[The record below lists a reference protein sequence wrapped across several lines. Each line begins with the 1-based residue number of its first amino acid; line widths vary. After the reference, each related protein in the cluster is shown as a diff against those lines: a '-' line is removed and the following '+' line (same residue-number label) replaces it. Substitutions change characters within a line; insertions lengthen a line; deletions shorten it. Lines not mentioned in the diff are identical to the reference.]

1 MKFAARQG
9 NLGMNEVD
17 TIRVAKELGFEGAQ
31 LGFGLEYENTG
42 IWYERDAK
50 QVAAVAKQEGI
61 EVCSVCAGTLNQ
73 CGFVSEDAGT
83 RATGHLVMEHSL
95 RAAKIV
101 GASNVL
107 LPAFGPMKIE
117 GQAGIERVAAE
128 IRKLVPLAE
137 DLGMVIAFECTL
149 NAADTLALCEA
160 TGSDL
165 VQVYFDM
172 ANALYYGHDPFAEAR
187 ALAPRLAEVHI
198 KDATPDAIV
207 PLGEGQ
213 VDVPGV
219 IRTLTEC
226 GYDGYYAFETPLK
239 GDKREALAR
248 DLAYV
253 KERCGLS
260 G

>member
-17 TIRVAKELGFEGAQ
+17 TIRTAKELGFEGAQ
-31 LGFGLEYENTG
+31 LGSGMDYETTG
-42 IWYERDAK
+42 IWHERDAK
-50 QVAAVAKQEGI
+50 QVAAVAREEGI
-61 EVCSVCAGTLNQ
+61 EVCSVCAGALNQ
-73 CGFVSEDAGT
+73 CGFVSEDAGL
-83 RATGHLVMEHSL
+83 RAVGHLVMEHSL
-95 RAAKIV
+95 RAAKIM

-107 LPAFGPMKIE
+107 LPAFGQMKIE
-117 GQAGIERVAAE
+117 DEAGIERVAAE
-128 IRKLVPLAE
+128 IEKLLPLAE
-137 DLGMVIAFECTL
+137 DLDMVIAFECTL
-149 NAADTLALCEA
+149 NSAETLALCEA

-172 ANALYYGHDPFAEAR
+172 ANALYYGHDPFVEAR
-187 ALAPRLAEVHI
+187 ALSHRLAEVHI

-213 VDVPGV
+213 VDVAGV
-219 IRTLTEC
+219 IQTLTEC

-239 GDKREALAR
+239 GDKKEALAR

-253 KERCGLS
+253 KERR
-260 G
+260 